1 MIWYHT
7 DVMMIIMSDQILH
20 CQKASRYQRVSELQK
35 RVSEPEAWT
44 RTFWGIPNGL
54 VRPLF
59 WRRWLVLGVL
69 YYVLIKR
76 KQMGAVW
83 AGFREAHFHRVSEI
97 QKRVSEV
104 QKRAYDEHVFFLKCL
119 FPGPAA
125 RTAAVLSQ
133 ECACSLQNKAGGSL
147 YLSAHSIPRSA
158 FMSLRSA
165 LMSPR
170 SALMSLTSAG
180 KNGKTCS

>member
-1 MIWYHT
+1 
-7 DVMMIIMSDQILH
+7 
-20 CQKASRYQRVSELQK
+20 
-35 RVSEPEAWT
+35 
-44 RTFWGIPNGL
+44 
-54 VRPLF
+54 
-59 WRRWLVLGVL
+59 
-69 YYVLIKR
+69 
-76 KQMGAVW
+76 MGAVW
-83 AGFREAHFHRVSEI
+83 AGFREARFHRVSEI

-147 YLSAHSIPRSA
+147 YLSAHSIPSSA
-158 FMSLRSA
+158 FMSLRNALMSLRSA

>member
-1 MIWYHT
+1 
-7 DVMMIIMSDQILH
+7 MMSIT
-20 CQKASRYQRVSELQK
+20 Y
-35 RVSEPEAWT
+35 
-44 RTFWGIPNGL
+44 
-54 VRPLF
+54 
-59 WRRWLVLGVL
+59 
-69 YYVLIKR
+69 
-76 KQMGAVW
+76 
-83 AGFREAHFHRVSEI
+83 
-97 QKRVSEV
+97 
-104 QKRAYDEHVFFLKCL
+104 FLKGL

-133 ECACSLQNKAGGSL
+133 KCACSLQNKAGGSL

-180 KNGKTCS
+180 KNGKNVFLIAKILSSVLLASALDSEARL